1 MSDWKYFT
9 ENELRCRGTGDCHMD
24 KSFMKKLNRLRE
36 DYGKPMII
44 SSGYR
49 DVSYNTVTG
58 GSPDSA
64 HTYGK
69 AVDVVVGGVEAYM
82 LLRLAMIHGFL
93 GIGVSQRGNFDRRFC
108 IWI

>member
-69 AVDVVVGGVEAYM
+69 AVDVVVVEVAIVNMDMEQRNLYILLM
-82 LLRLAMIHGFL
+82 L
-93 GIGVSQRGNFDRRFC
+93 
-108 IWI
+108 W